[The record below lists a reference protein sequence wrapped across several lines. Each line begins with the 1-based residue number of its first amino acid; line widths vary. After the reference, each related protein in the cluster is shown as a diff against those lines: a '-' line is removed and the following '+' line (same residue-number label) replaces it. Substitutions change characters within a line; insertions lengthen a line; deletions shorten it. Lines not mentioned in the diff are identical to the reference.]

1 MDALLHVES
10 GYLSL
15 NTVVTMPRLAFGP
28 YPRQQAYLF
37 EQLLV

>member
-15 NTVVTMPRLAFGP
+15 NTVVTMPRLTFGP